1 MNTTP
6 NKSAPP
12 ASWAVRS
19 AANDD
24 EARALDRYFNS
35 HRPTGV
41 VYFAPKDAD
50 ALDDDLCAGRFQ
62 RVVFARLDALL
73 TAIWTGHAH
82 LDQWIAAGVQ
92 IELADP
98 PSDANPAWLEFVT
111 TACDSL
117 TRWRQKQRRRQ
128 IIAAIILSSLALA
141 ALAVLFLLVPPAG

>member
-1 MNTTP
+1 MTTTP
-6 NKSAPP
+6 NKGAPRTHC
-12 ASWAVRS
+12 AVRS

-24 EARALDRYFNS
+24 EARALNRYFNS
-35 HRPTGV
+35 HPSTGV

-82 LDQWIAAGVQ
+82 LDRWIAAGVQ

-98 PSDANPAWLEFVT
+98 PSEAIPSWLEFVT
-111 TACDSL
+111 ATYA
-117 TRWRQKQRRRQ
+117 
-128 IIAAIILSSLALA
+128 SLALA
-141 ALAVLFLLVPPAG
+141 ALAVLFLLAPPVG